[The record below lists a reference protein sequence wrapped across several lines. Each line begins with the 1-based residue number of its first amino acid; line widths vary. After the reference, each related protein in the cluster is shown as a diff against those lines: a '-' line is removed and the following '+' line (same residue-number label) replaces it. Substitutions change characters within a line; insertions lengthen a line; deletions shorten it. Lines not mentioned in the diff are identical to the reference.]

1 MSHCPLW
8 DIKDQM
14 NIIKNT
20 FPVVFKHWHLL
31 FSVRYFMFTVFW
43 SMRGGVHRGIKWPCL
58 YMLTLN
64 WIHHFWRVGSWPI
77 TKFKYTFNTLF
88 FFLSVESLFTTI
100 HPMNLFMCLLKN
112 TCSHK
117 INEFLVT
124 VPSTLSSFGLIKEWL
139 FTVIVTVQITLCV
152 ISYQPLHY
160 LEKTSV
166 SCSSQMSIVSQDSS
180 FLFPFSLS
188 VE

>member
-1 MSHCPLW
+1 MTLSLHADPQLNSPLLKGRTLTYKKVQ
-8 DIKDQM
+8 I
-14 NIIKNT
+14 
-20 FPVVFKHWHLL
+20 HLQ
-31 FSVRYFMFTVFW
+31 
-43 SMRGGVHRGIKWPCL
+43 
-58 YMLTLN
+58 
-64 WIHHFWRVGSWPI
+64 
-77 TKFKYTFNTLF
+77 YTI

-139 FTVIVTVQITLCV
+139 FTIIVTVQITLCV

-160 LEKTSV
+160 LEKTSI

>member
-1 MSHCPLW
+1 MTLSLHADPQLNSPLLKGRTLTYKKVQ
-8 DIKDQM
+8 IHLQYT
-14 NIIKNT
+14 II
-20 FPVVFKHWHLL
+20 
-31 FSVRYFMFTVFW
+31 
-43 SMRGGVHRGIKWPCL
+43 
-58 YMLTLN
+58 
-64 WIHHFWRVGSWPI
+64 
-77 TKFKYTFNTLF
+77 F
-88 FFLSVESLFTTI
+88 FESVESLSTTI

-117 INEFLVT
+117 INDFLVT
-124 VPSTLSSFGLIKEWL
+124 VPSFGLIKEWL
-139 FTVIVTVQITLCV
+139 FTIIVTVQITLCV

-160 LEKTSV
+160 LEKTSI